1 MDQVARFLPYFFEGT
16 WVTLQIFVLGLIL
29 ALAVAFAAGLGR
41 MSAIRFIRW
50 PCAVFIEVFRG
61 TSAIVQLFWFFYAL
75 PLFLDIR
82 LTPLMAGVLV
92 LGLNQGSYAAEIVRG
107 AVQSVPLTQ
116 WEAATALNMPKRT
129 TLRRVILPQALVAML
144 PPFGNV
150 AVDLMKNTSLVAL
163 VTVLDLTYRAQL
175 IRATTGETT
184 VIFGLLVVVYLI
196 LTNAISLL
204 RRMLERRMPAG
215 VAYTAG
221 KE

>member
-1 MDQVARFLPYFFEGT
+1 MDAVAAFLPYFFQGI
-16 WVTLQIFVLGLIL
+16 WVTLQIFVLGLAL
-29 ALAVAFAAGLGR
+29 ALVVAFLTGLGR
-41 MSAIRFIRW
+41 MSPVRLIRW

-82 LTPLMAGVLV
+82 LSPLLAGVLV
-92 LGLNQGSYAAEIVRG
+92 LGLNQGSYAAEVVRG
-107 AVQSVPLTQ
+107 AVQSVPRTQ
-116 WEAATALNMPKRT
+116 WEAATALNMPKGT
-129 TLRRVILPQALVAML
+129 TLRKVILPQAFVGML
-144 PPFGNV
+144 PPLGNV
-150 AVDLMKNTSLVAL
+150 AIDLMKNTSLVSL

-184 VIFGLLVVVYLI
+184 IIFGILVVVYLI

-204 RRMLERRMPAG
+204 RRTLERRMPAG
-215 VAYTAG
+215 LAYAPG